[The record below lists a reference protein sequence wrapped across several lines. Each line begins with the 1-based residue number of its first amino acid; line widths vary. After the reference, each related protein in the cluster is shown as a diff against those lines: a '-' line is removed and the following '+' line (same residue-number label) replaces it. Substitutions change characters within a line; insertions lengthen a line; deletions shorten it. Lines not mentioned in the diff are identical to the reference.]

1 MEAQVAQ
8 LETRLARREQEFSQA
23 AAQGRS
29 AAKMERARLEALH
42 AAELRE
48 RDEQLVR
55 FQQELE
61 QLVYALRQWQYA
73 ATTSTAEGR
82 EAGTVP
88 FHPVP
93 SSLTVMV

>member
-73 ATTSTAEGR
+73 ATATDEGR

-93 SSLTVMV
+93 STLTVMV